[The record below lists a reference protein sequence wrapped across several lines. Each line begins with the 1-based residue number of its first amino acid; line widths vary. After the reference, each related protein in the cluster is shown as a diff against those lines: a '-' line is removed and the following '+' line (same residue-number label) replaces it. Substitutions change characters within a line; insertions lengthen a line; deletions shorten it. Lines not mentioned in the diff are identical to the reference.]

1 MCLHEAGNSRQKEQH
16 GKRAMSRY
24 VVKFIEFLS
33 QKRNRTVLM
42 ESTHMKK
49 TRQINMVLTH
59 ERLNRTPMLMGRHK
73 IYTSFWVDPLFKAT
87 D

>member
-16 GKRAMSRY
+16 AKRAMSRY

-42 ESTHMKK
+42 ESTHEEDQTDKHGPN
-49 TRQINMVLTH
+49 TRKV
-59 ERLNRTPMLMGRHK
+59 K
-73 IYTSFWVDPLFKAT
+73 
-87 D
+87 